1 MQNEFMRRVS
11 DGRLV
16 RVLHRAENDKLIVHT
31 GLDYLV
37 VDPDEVHIPSELEP
51 ATQGYPLI
59 SQFKWDDSMLHQELI
74 LRNGCSAW
82 VHQMEPSDPFELVGA
97 AEAYIARDN
106 NEKGLDTE
114 SWRTDGTL
122 MVDGNLSG
130 YDILAL
136 KSDVEVAQFT
146 RWHSEL
152 KGQIL
157 VLRNGRHALVTEV
170 HLDEDPALSGFVL
183 DCSDFLVAQN
193 IVRWDLKGRKA
204 DGLCDE
210 SFDIVGVLVGKVKAK

>member
-1 MQNEFMRRVS
+1 MQNEFVRRVS

-16 RVLHRAENDKLIVHT
+16 RVLHRAENGKLVVDT

-37 VDPDEVHIPSELEP
+37 VDPGEVYTSSELEP
-51 ATQGYPLI
+51 ATQGYPPI

-74 LRNGCSAW
+74 LRNGCRAW
-82 VHQMEPSDPFELVGA
+82 VHQLEPDDQFELVGA
-97 AEAYIARDN
+97 SEEYRGSGSTPRGWDV
-106 NEKGLDTE
+106 E
-114 SWRTDGTL
+114 SWHPDGT
-122 MVDGNLSG
+122 VRPNSEPSG

-136 KSDVEVAQFT
+136 KSDVEVAPFT
-146 RWHSEL
+146 RWYPEL

-170 HLDEDPALSGFVL
+170 PLDEDPALSGFVL
-183 DCSDFLVAQN
+183 DHSDSHESQDV
-193 IVRWDLKGRKA
+193 VHWDGKGHSI
-204 DGLCDE
+204 DGLCNE